1 VNSKQLFEN
10 IKLKKTFL
18 CVGLD
23 SDLNK
28 IPKCL
33 SEMEFPVFE
42 FNRQIIDETVQYAVA
57 YKPNLAFYEALGAA
71 GWVNLQMTVDYLRKN
86 YPDVFIIAD
95 AKRGDIGNTS
105 KMYAKALLQEINCD
119 AITVA
124 PYMGRDSVEPFLTI
138 ENKWAILLIL
148 TSNEGASDFQLVVDK
163 NGDRLFELVLQK
175 SVKWGTTENM
185 MFVIG
190 ATKAEMLVDV
200 RKIVPDH
207 FLLIPGIGAQGGS
220 LEDVVKYGL
229 NKQCGLLVNSSRNI
243 IYADST
249 NKFAKVAGEKAAE
262 VQNQMELL
270 LQNYNLL

>member
-10 IKLKKTFL
+10 IKLKKSFL

-23 SDLNK
+23 SELSK
-28 IPKCL
+28 IPKSL
-33 SEMEFPVFE
+33 SDLEFPVFE
-42 FNRQIIDETVQYAVA
+42 FNKQIIDETVQYAVA

-71 GWVNLQMTVDYLRKN
+71 GWISLKMTVDYLRKTH
-86 YPDVFIIAD
+86 PDVFIIAD

-105 KMYAKALLQEINCD
+105 KMYAKALLQEMNCD

-163 NGDRLFELVLQK
+163 DGGRLFELVLQK
-175 SVKWGTTENM
+175 SIHWGTPENM

-220 LEDVVKYGL
+220 LEDVVKYGI
-229 NKQCGLLVNSSRNI
+229 NKHCGLLVNSSRNI
-243 IYADST
+243 IYADAS
-249 NKFAKVAGEKAAE
+249 NKFGKVAGEKAAE
-262 VQNQMELL
+262 VQKQMELL
-270 LQNYNLL
+270 LIKYNLL

>member
-10 IKLKKTFL
+10 IKLKKSFL

-23 SDLNK
+23 SELNK

-33 SEMEFPVFE
+33 SDMEFPVFE
-42 FNRQIIDETVQYAVA
+42 FNKQIIDETVQYAVA
-57 YKPNLAFYEALGAA
+57 YKPNLAFYEALGSA
-71 GWVNLQMTVDYLRKN
+71 GWISLQMTVDYLRKN
-86 YPDVFIIAD
+86 HPDVFIIAD

-105 KMYAKALLQEINCD
+105 KMYAKALLQVMNCD

-163 NGDRLFELVLQK
+163 NGSRLFELVLQK
-175 SVKWGTTENM
+175 SINWGTTENM

-220 LEDVVKYGL
+220 LDDVVKYGI
-229 NKQCGLLVNSSRNI
+229 NKHCGLLVNSSRNI
-243 IYADST
+243 IYADAT
-249 NKFAKVAGEKAAE
+249 DKFANIAGEKAAE
-262 VQNQMELL
+262 IQKQMELL
-270 LQNYNLL
+270 LEKYNLL